1 MHLQNIIKSRADET
15 DTLKSVS
22 QKLCP
27 IPQNILTNQT
37 YSTSQIRFTLIEN
50 IHTYNNI
57 IYMTYNIQ
65 TLIHLN
71 NNMKLHVKPH
81 LWVNKHYV
89 IYLQFTFLFT
99 LSLFNKKEIKLQ
111 NSKLWGN
118 TPKKKKKLIK
128 MSLPLSKNL
137 INDTL

>member
-1 MHLQNIIKSRADET
+1 
-15 DTLKSVS
+15 
-22 QKLCP
+22 
-27 IPQNILTNQT
+27 
-37 YSTSQIRFTLIEN
+37 
-50 IHTYNNI
+50 
-57 IYMTYNIQ
+57 MTYNIQ
-65 TLIHLN
+65 ALIHLN
-71 NNMKLHVKPH
+71 NNMKLH

-118 TPKKKKKLIK
+118 TPKKEANQDEFATKY
-128 MSLPLSKNL
+128 SDKNL